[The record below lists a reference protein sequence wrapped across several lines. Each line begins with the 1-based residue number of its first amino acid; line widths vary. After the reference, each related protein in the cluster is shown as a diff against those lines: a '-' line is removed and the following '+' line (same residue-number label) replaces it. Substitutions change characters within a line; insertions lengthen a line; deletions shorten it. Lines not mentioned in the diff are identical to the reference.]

1 MRLFGEH
8 DFRGGGS
15 GGPSGESSAPRS
27 EPARTAPTA
36 PTAIDA
42 MLGEDHA
49 RLERAFDAMLAGA
62 ERGAWDDLRLR
73 WPAFG
78 RELTRHMDAEEIR
91 IISGFGREHPRE
103 ARSLLDEHARIRAQ
117 LTELEV
123 ELETGNVTV
132 ERARAFLIDLREHA
146 AREDAVLYPW
156 AARGLDD
163 LAWERFRFALSGEQ
177 RCECP

>member
-15 GGPSGESSAPRS
+15 GGASGEPI
-27 EPARTAPTA
+27 APTSE
-36 PTAIDA
+36 TSQTSIDA

-49 RLERAFDAMLAGA
+49 RLERAFDAMLAAA
-62 ERGAWDDLRLR
+62 ERGDWEDLRRR
-73 WPAFG
+73 WPSFG

-103 ARSLLDEHARIRAQ
+103 ARTLLDDHARIRAQ
-117 LTELEV
+117 LTELEL
-123 ELETGNVTV
+123 ELEMGDVTV
-132 ERARAFLIDLREHA
+132 ARAHGFMIDLREHA

>member
-1 MRLFGEH
+1 MRLLGEH
-8 DFRGGGS
+8 DFRGGASEEAS
-15 GGPSGESSAPRS
+15 GGPVVPRS
-27 EPARTAPTA
+27 DTS
-36 PTAIDA
+36 IDA

-49 RLERAFDAMLAGA
+49 RLERAFDAMLTGV
-62 ERGAWDDLRLR
+62 ERGDWDDLRRR
-73 WPAFG
+73 WPSFS

-103 ARSLLDEHARIRAQ
+103 ARTLLDDHARMRAQ
-117 LTELEV
+117 LTELGLA
-123 ELETGNVTV
+123 LEQRDVSI
-132 ERARAFLIDLREHA
+132 ERAQGFMIDLREHA

-156 AARGLDD
+156 AARGLDA

>member
-1 MRLFGEH
+1 MRLLEEH
-8 DFRGGGS
+8 DFRGGAS
-15 GGPSGESSAPRS
+15 GGASGEPVVPRLDTS
-27 EPARTAPTA
+27 
-36 PTAIDA
+36 IDA

-49 RLERAFDAMLAGA
+49 RLERAFDAMLTGA
-62 ERGAWDDLRLR
+62 ERGDWDDLRRR
-73 WPAFG
+73 WPSFS

-103 ARSLLDEHARIRAQ
+103 ARTLLDDHARMRAQ
-117 LTELEV
+117 LTDLGLELE
-123 ELETGNVTV
+123 LGDASI
-132 ERARAFLIDLREHA
+132 ERAQGFMIDLREHA

-156 AARGLDD
+156 AARGLDA

>member
-8 DFRGGGS
+8 DFRGGES
-15 GGPSGESSAPRS
+15 GGALREPVAPVRGAS
-27 EPARTAPTA
+27 
-36 PTAIDA
+36 IDA

-49 RLERAFDAMLAGA
+49 RLERAFDAILDSA
-62 ERGAWDDLRLR
+62 ERGDWDGLRQL

-91 IISGFGREHPRE
+91 IISGFGREYPRE
-103 ARSLLDEHARIRAQ
+103 ARMLLDDHARLRAQ
-117 LTELEV
+117 LTELGLQ
-123 ELETGNVTV
+123 LEAGGVTV
-132 ERARAFLIDLREHA
+132 EYARAFMTDLREHA
-146 AREDAVLYPW
+146 AREDAILYPW

>member
-1 MRLFGEH
+1 MRLLGEH

-15 GGPSGESSAPRS
+15 GRSST
-27 EPARTAPTA
+27 EPVVHTSDTS
-36 PTAIDA
+36 IDA

-49 RLERAFDAMLAGA
+49 RLERAFDAILTGA
-62 ERGAWDDLRLR
+62 ECGDWDDLRRR
-73 WPAFG
+73 WPGFG

-103 ARSLLDEHARIRAQ
+103 ARMLLDDHARIRAQ
-117 LTELEV
+117 LTELGL
-123 ELETGNVTV
+123 ELEMGTV
-132 ERARAFLIDLREHA
+132 SIERAQGFMIDLREHA

>member
-8 DFRGGGS
+8 DFRGGGA
-15 GGPSGESSAPRS
+15 GGASAESITPRPKTGRTAQSAPS
-27 EPARTAPTA
+27 D
-36 PTAIDA
+36 IDA

-49 RLERAFDAMLAGA
+49 RLERAFDAMLAGV
-62 ERGAWDDLRLR
+62 ERGDWDDLRLR

-91 IISGFGREHPRE
+91 IISRFGREHPRD
-103 ARSLLDEHARIRAQ
+103 ARSLLDDHARIRAH
-117 LTELEV
+117 LTEVEL

-132 ERARAFLIDLREHA
+132 ERARGFLIDLREHA

>member
-1 MRLFGEH
+1 MRLFAEH

-15 GGPSGESSAPRS
+15 GGASVDPM
-27 EPARTAPTA
+27 ARTSETS
-36 PTAIDA
+36 IDA

-49 RLERAFDAMLAGA
+49 RLERAFDVILAGA
-62 ERGAWDDLRLR
+62 ERGDWDDLRRR
-73 WPAFG
+73 WPAFE

-103 ARSLLDEHARIRAQ
+103 ARTLLDDHARIRAQ
-117 LTELEV
+117 LTELGL
-123 ELETGNVTV
+123 ELETGTV
-132 ERARAFLIDLREHA
+132 ALLARAHGFMIDLREHA

-156 AARGLDD
+156 AARGLDA

>member
-15 GGPSGESSAPRS
+15 GGSSATS
-27 EPARTAPTA
+27 TPAPS
-36 PTAIDA
+36 IDA

-49 RLERAFDAMLAGA
+49 RLERTFDAIVAAA
-62 ERGAWDDLRLR
+62 ERGDWEELQRR
-73 WPAFG
+73 WPGFE

-91 IISGFGREHPRE
+91 IISGFGREQPRE
-103 ARSLLDEHARIRAQ
+103 ARMLLDDHARIRAQ
-117 LTELEV
+117 LTELGL
-123 ELETGNVTV
+123 ELERGSVSV
-132 ERARAFLIDLREHA
+132 ERAQGFMIDLREHA

>member
-1 MRLFGEH
+1 MHMGWRRKDAKMRLFGEH

-15 GGPSGESSAPRS
+15 GGASATYTS
-27 EPARTAPTA
+27 ATS
-36 PTAIDA
+36 IDA

-49 RLERAFDAMLAGA
+49 RLERTFDAIVAAA
-62 ERGAWDDLRLR
+62 ERGDWEELRR
-73 WPAFG
+73 RGPGFE

-91 IISGFGREHPRE
+91 IISGFGREQPRE
-103 ARSLLDEHARIRAQ
+103 ARMLLDDHARIRAQ
-117 LTELEV
+117 LTELGL
-123 ELETGNVTV
+123 ELEAGSVTV
-132 ERARAFLIDLREHA
+132 GYAQAFMTDLREHA
-146 AREDAVLYPW
+146 AREDAILYPW

>member
-15 GGPSGESSAPRS
+15 GGASGKPIAPRAETS
-27 EPARTAPTA
+27 RTS
-36 PTAIDA
+36 IDA

-49 RLERAFDAMLAGA
+49 RLERVFDAMLAGA
-62 ERGAWDDLRLR
+62 ERGDWDDLRRR
-73 WPAFG
+73 WPFFG

-103 ARSLLDEHARIRAQ
+103 ARSLLDDHARIRAQ
-117 LTELEV
+117 LTELGM
-123 ELETGNVTV
+123 ELETGNVSI
-132 ERARAFLIDLREHA
+132 ERAHGFMIDLREHA

>member
-15 GGPSGESSAPRS
+15 GGASGEPIAPRS
-27 EPARTAPTA
+27 ETS
-36 PTAIDA
+36 IDA

-49 RLERAFDAMLAGA
+49 RLERALDAMLAGA
-62 ERGAWDDLRLR
+62 ERGDWQDLQRR
-73 WPAFG
+73 WTSFG

-103 ARSLLDEHARIRAQ
+103 ARTLLDDHARIRAQ
-117 LTELEV
+117 LTELGL
-123 ELETGNVTV
+123 ELELGNATV
-132 ERARAFLIDLREHA
+132 ERAHGFMIDLREHA

>member
-1 MRLFGEH
+1 MRLFGEN
-8 DFRGGGS
+8 DFRDGGS
-15 GGPSGESSAPRS
+15 GGGTSIA
-27 EPARTAPTA
+27 
-36 PTAIDA
+36 A

-49 RLERAFDAMLAGA
+49 RLERAFDAVLAGA
-62 ERGAWDDLRLR
+62 EHGDWDDLRRR
-73 WPAFG
+73 WPSFG

-91 IISGFGREHPRE
+91 IISGFGREYPRE
-103 ARSLLDEHARIRAQ
+103 ARTLLDDHARMRAQ
-117 LTELEV
+117 LTQLGLELE
-123 ELETGNVTV
+123 LGNVTM
-132 ERARAFLIDLREHA
+132 EDALGFMIDLREHA

>member
-1 MRLFGEH
+1 MRLFGEN

-15 GGPSGESSAPRS
+15 GRASGEPIAPRP
-27 EPARTAPTA
+27 ETT
-36 PTAIDA
+36 IDA

-49 RLERAFDAMLAGA
+49 RLERAFDALLTVA
-62 ERGAWDDLRLR
+62 ERGDWDDLRRR
-73 WPAFG
+73 WPSFD

-103 ARSLLDEHARIRAQ
+103 ARTLLDDHARIRAQ
-117 LTELEV
+117 LTELGLAL
-123 ELETGNVTV
+123 ELGHVSI
-132 ERARAFLIDLREHA
+132 ERAQGFLIDLREHA

-156 AARGLDD
+156 AARGLDA

>member
-1 MRLFGEH
+1 MRLFREH
-8 DFRGGGS
+8 DFHAGS
-15 GGPSGESSAPRS
+15 LGRAAVDAATAVPEAAIESS
-27 EPARTAPTA
+27 
-36 PTAIDA
+36 IDA

-49 RLERAFDAMLAGA
+49 RLERSFDAIVAGA
-62 ERGAWDDLRLR
+62 QRGDWEDLRRR

-91 IISGFGREHPRE
+91 IISRFGREYPRE
-103 ARSLLDEHARIRAQ
+103 ARTLLDDHARIRAQ
-117 LTELEV
+117 MTELEM
-123 ELETGNVTV
+123 ELETGSVPV
-132 ERARAFLIDLREHA
+132 DRALAFMIDLREHA
-146 AREDAVLYPW
+146 AREDAILYPW

>member
-1 MRLFGEH
+1 MRLFGEN

-15 GGPSGESSAPRS
+15 GGASGKPVAPRS
-27 EPARTAPTA
+27 E
-36 PTAIDA
+36 TAIDA

-49 RLERAFDAMLAGA
+49 RLERAFDAILTGA
-62 ERGAWDDLRLR
+62 ERGDWDDLRRR
-73 WPAFG
+73 WPSFD

-103 ARSLLDEHARIRAQ
+103 ARALLDDHARIRAQ
-117 LTELEV
+117 LTELGLAL
-123 ELETGNVTV
+123 ELGNLSI
-132 ERARAFLIDLREHA
+132 ERAQGFMIDLREHA

-156 AARGLDD
+156 AARGLDA